1 MGASRCVG
9 LDLCRGAVDDVDT
22 AAVSPP
28 PCITSTKLLI
38 GISDSPIVLD
48 FILVLDC
55 PRLGISPKPELLD
68 EAFFLLQGRQRFE
81 NCPFLITYDVED
93 VFVEP
98 FLVVTLGFLSLK
110 SFTILC
116 EGGDAQKSEGRE

>member
-1 MGASRCVG
+1 M
-9 LDLCRGAVDDVDT
+9 DDVDT

-48 FILVLDC
+48 FILILNC
-55 PRLGISPKPELLD
+55 SRFGISAKPELLD
-68 EAFFLLQGRQRFE
+68 EAFFLLQGRQGFE
-81 NCPFLITYDVED
+81 YCPLLIADDVKD
-93 VFVEP
+93 ILVEP
-98 FLVVTLGFLSLK
+98 FLVVTPGFLSLK
-110 SFTILC
+110 SFAILC